1 MSARI
6 VTVLVVDDRPDVR
19 LSLLY
24 MLEASGYVVAEAADG
39 RQAMPTIAQR
49 QVDVVLADLSMPT
62 MDGDELIRT
71 IRARPM
77 ANPKTI
83 LMTGTAPM
91 HNAVG
96 QEARDLVG

>member
-24 MLEASGYVVAEAADG
+24 MLEVSGYAVIEAADG
-39 RQAMPTIAQR
+39 RQAMATIAQR
-49 QVDVVLADLSMPT
+49 QIDVVLADLSMPI
-62 MDGDELIRT
+62 MGGIELIRI

-77 ANPKTI
+77 TNPRTI

-96 QEARDLVG
+96 PEANELV